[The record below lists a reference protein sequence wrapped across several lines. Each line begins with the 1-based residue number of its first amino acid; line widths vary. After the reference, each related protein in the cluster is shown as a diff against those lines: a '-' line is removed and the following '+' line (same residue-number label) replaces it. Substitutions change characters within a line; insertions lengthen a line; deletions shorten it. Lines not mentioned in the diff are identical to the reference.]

1 MSRRARDFVELDRES
16 VTVGVVN
23 VSKFRATAKEWVLE
37 VSILIC
43 RVTLVRAWPALGG
56 SVVILFLGRYDH

>member
-1 MSRRARDFVELDRES
+1 MSRRARDFVELDGES

-23 VSKFRATAKEWVLE
+23 VSKFRTTAKEWVLE

-43 RVTLVRAWPALGG
+43 RVTLVRALLALGG
-56 SVVILFLGRYDH
+56 SVVILFLGRYG